1 MKKAL
6 APALALGLL
15 SLVFWA
21 APGARPSGQTPSPQ
35 TSDQERGAKNKQTLL
50 SRLRREA
57 VEYRGDGP
65 GHRVKSEWVDKMV
78 RDYVQQKLV
87 IVGES
92 SVGEKYEVSSRWV
105 FKDMK
110 VTFQEL
116 FGLGPEDDEKLLPL
130 SYGDELLDLM
140 PTHALEGVTI
150 RGKGAEVKG
159 PYKRSVVITGHALTF
174 ANVLGVGL
182 RRPVATFPL
191 YVNDEGKEKLALG
204 VARDAYTVKWKDIKN
219 RVVDDMSDTAHVE
232 KLRLLR
238 DFVSEMDEFKKL
250 H

>member
-1 MKKAL
+1 MKKVFP
-6 APALALGLL
+6 PALALGLL
-15 SLVFWA
+15 LLAFSGTPA
-21 APGARPSGQTPSPQ
+21 AQTP
-35 TSDQERGAKNKQTLL
+35 DQERGAKNKQTLL
-50 SRLRREA
+50 SRLRREQ
-57 VEYRGDGP
+57 VEYRGDGL

-78 RDYVQQKLV
+78 RDYVLQKLV

-105 FKDMK
+105 FKDVK

-140 PTHALEGVTI
+140 PTYALEGLTI

-191 YVNDEGKEKLALG
+191 YVNSDGKEKLALG

-232 KLRLLR
+232 KLRLMR
-238 DFVSEMDEFKKL
+238 DFVSEEDEFKKL